1 MSGRGDENARLVE
14 RVHVLPADAHDGLAH
29 VRLVILSRV
38 KVMMLLLMLVLLI
51 YRLMMLVL
59 VRRRVDPE

>member
-38 KVMMLLLMLVLLI
+38 KVMVLLMLVLLI